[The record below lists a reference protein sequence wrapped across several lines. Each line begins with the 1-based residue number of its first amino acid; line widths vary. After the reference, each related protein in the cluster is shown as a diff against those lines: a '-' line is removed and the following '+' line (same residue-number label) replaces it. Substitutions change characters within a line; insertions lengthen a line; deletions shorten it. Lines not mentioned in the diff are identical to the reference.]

1 MASPDLERLCGDW
14 IAHKGGAAGVQRLQ
28 AWFAGRAFSRHR
40 HDVYAIGL
48 TDSGAQGFWYRGAS
62 HTSAPGQVVVLHPDE
77 VHDGYARTGEGFGYR
92 ILYIE
97 PARISAAAQAIAGRA
112 LGLPFVADPVV
123 ESTALRAAIEEAFES
138 ELLPLAADAA
148 IFAVTEALLGRTRTP
163 VAKEARMAPAALRMA
178 RELLDDS
185 DRPFV
190 RSEDLEAASGLSRF
204 ELARQFRRHLGTS
217 PYRYSVM
224 RRLERSRDLIGARPL
239 ADIALQV
246 GFSDQAHFT
255 RKFKSAFGV
264 TPGRY
269 ASLKR

>member
-1 MASPDLERLCGDW
+1 
-14 IAHKGGAAGVQRLQ
+14 VQRLQ
-28 AWFAGRAFSRHR
+28 AWFAGPAFSRHR
-40 HDVYAIGL
+40 HDVYALGL
-48 TDSGAQGFWYRGAS
+48 TDFGAQGFWYRGAS
-62 HTSAPGQVVVLHPDE
+62 HTSVPGQVVVLHPDE
-77 VHDGYARTGEGFGYR
+77 VHDGYARTAEGFGYR

-97 PARISAAAQAIAGRA
+97 PARIAEAARAIAGHA

-123 ESTALRAAIEEAFES
+123 ESTALRATIEEAFES

-148 IFAVTEALLGRTRTP
+148 IFAVAEALLAQTHAPFAKGART
-163 VAKEARMAPAALRMA
+163 APAALRMA
-178 RELLDDS
+178 RELLDDI

-224 RRLERSRDLIGARPL
+224 RRLERGRDLIGTGPL
-239 ADIALQV
+239 ADIALQL

-255 RKFKSAFGV
+255 RKFKSTFGI

-269 ASLKR
+269 ASLKRRAPRSRRNVERSGNA